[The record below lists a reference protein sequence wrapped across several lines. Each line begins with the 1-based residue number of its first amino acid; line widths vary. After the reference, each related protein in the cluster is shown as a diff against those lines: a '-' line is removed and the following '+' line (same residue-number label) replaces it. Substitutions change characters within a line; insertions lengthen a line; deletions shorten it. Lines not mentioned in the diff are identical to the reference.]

1 MLFMEWSH
9 NGALRACAYT
19 EADAPAMYL
28 SEYRGE
34 ELRNVESYDFH
45 NGQNQR
51 PQLMHMNS
59 EGGTWQR
66 KARDFIAQHT
76 GVRLSDKAII
86 G

>member
-1 MLFMEWSH
+1 
-9 NGALRACAYT
+9 
-19 EADAPAMYL
+19 MYM

-34 ELRNVESYDFH
+34 ELREVASYDFH
-45 NGQNQR
+45 FGQNQR
-51 PQLMHMNS
+51 PELRHMNS